1 MVSLVLQ
8 DQRDLLVSLGLLP
21 LLLQA
26 QERLLQAQERL
37 LLALVLATA
46 RVAVQ
51 ATARVA
57 VQATAMAEAEVQVKE
72 WAQVHQAPLVREE
85 VVERTCITLR
95 LRHK

>member
-37 LLALVLATA
+37 FLALVLATA

-51 ATARVA
+51 ATAMV
-57 VQATAMAEAEVQVKE
+57 EAEVQVKE

>member
-26 QERLLQAQERL
+26 QERLL
-37 LLALVLATA
+37 LALVLATA
-46 RVAVQ
+46 RVAVL
-51 ATARVA
+51 
-57 VQATAMAEAEVQVKE
+57 ATAMAEAEVQVKE

>member
-26 QERLLQAQERL
+26 QERLL
-37 LLALVLATA
+37 LALVLATA

-51 ATARVA
+51 ATAMV
-57 VQATAMAEAEVQVKE
+57 EAEVQVKE

>member
-51 ATARVA
+51 ATAMV
-57 VQATAMAEAEVQVKE
+57 EAEVQVKE

>member
-37 LLALVLATA
+37 LQAQERLLLALVLATA

-51 ATARVA
+51 ATAMV
-57 VQATAMAEAEVQVKE
+57 EAEVQVKE

>member
-1 MVSLVLQ
+1 MVSLALQ
-8 DQRDLLVSLGLLP
+8 DRQDLLVSLGLLP
-21 LLLQA
+21 L
-26 QERLLQAQERL
+26 LLQAQERL

-46 RVAVQ
+46 RVAVL
-51 ATARVA
+51 
-57 VQATAMAEAEVQVKE
+57 ATAMAEAEVQVKE